1 MELVAG
7 NRLRTNTQPILARN
21 LGDGQAG
28 SITTSGEFIEGAILM
43 APTVTG
49 DPDGTNQNPSY
60 RYQWFLNNSPIA
72 AATGS
77 TYTVLHTGMGS
88 YEVAITYTDLKGLIS
103 TVRSNPQQ
111 VDKVSN
117 GIASFSITGT
127 VAVDQWLQANEISG
141 DSDGNGVFSFQW
153 QTSLDGK
160 SWKDVG
166 LNSDRYQVGKND
178 AGHQVQ
184 VRVRYTDGQGF
195 VEEVIKSAGWVA
207 NPVPT
212 GPSGDVLI
220 GTDRNDRLVG
230 GRRDD
235 VLIGKG
241 GNDLLIGQAGNDWL
255 DGGEGNDWLW
265 GGPGA
270 DHFVLSSGRD
280 RIFDFSA
287 AQRDLL
293 SLGTSIEDYSLRQ
306 RGRDVVVSLF
316 GSENILIGT
325 TSIHRSSLAA
335 VEAALLMG

>member
-1 MELVAG
+1 
-7 NRLRTNTQPILARN
+7 
-21 LGDGQAG
+21 
-28 SITTSGEFIEGAILM
+28 
-43 APTVTG
+43 
-49 DPDGTNQNPSY
+49 
-60 RYQWFLNNSPIA
+60 
-72 AATGS
+72 
-77 TYTVLHTGMGS
+77 MGS

-117 GIASFSITGT
+117 GIASFSITAT

-141 DSDGNGVFSFQW
+141 DPDGNGVFSYQW

-195 VEEVIKSAGWVA
+195 AEEVMKSAGWVA

-212 GPSGDVLI
+212 GPSGVVLI
-220 GTDRNDRLVG
+220 GTRRNDRLVG

-265 GGPGA
+265 GGR
-270 DHFVLSSGRD
+270 RD
-280 RIFDFSA
+280 
-287 AQRDLL
+287 
-293 SLGTSIEDYSLRQ
+293 
-306 RGRDVVVSLF
+306 DV
-316 GSENILIGT
+316 LIGK
-325 TSIHRSSLAA
+325 AA
-335 VEAALLMG
+335 TICL

>member
-77 TYTVLHTGMGS
+77 TYTVPHTGMGS

-103 TVRSNPQQ
+103 TVRSIPQE
-111 VDKVSN
+111 VRMVSN

-195 VEEVIKSAGWVA
+195 VEEVMKSAGWVA

-212 GPSGDVLI
+212 GPAGPVNPTGRWNVLIGTSHDDMLVGGPSHDVLI
-220 GTDRNDRLVG
+220 GR
-230 GRRDD
+230 
-235 VLIGKG
+235 
-241 GNDLLIGQAGNDWL
+241 AGNDWL
-255 DGGEGNDWLW
+255 AGGVGNDWLW
-265 GGPGA
+265 GGTGE
-270 DHFVLSSGRD
+270 DHFVLSAGSD
-280 RIFDFSA
+280 TIFDFSA
-287 AQRDLL
+287 AQRDSL
-293 SLGTSIEDYSLRQ
+293 SLGSSIYEYSLMQQGRNVVVNLFDN
-306 RGRDVVVSLF
+306 RDVQ
-316 GSENILIGT
+316 IGT
-325 TSIHRSSLAA
+325 TTIRNSSLNA
-335 VEAALLMG
+335 VDAALG